1 MGEEPAGRVRRLS
14 HQAGRK
20 TNAPPREAVA
30 AGVSPLL
37 ADLAAALRAE
47 GVECGV
53 GELLAAHRAL
63 AAVEPKRPQAR
74 AALRAALCSNRRDL
88 EIFDRI
94 FDQLF
99 ADEPPQPMDP
109 GKTPSP
115 AAPPNPSLV
124 VIRNDSRYKRRPRPE
139 QEEVPER
146 LALWSAIE
154 LLREKSFRAYTAS
167 DRRLAREELRRLART
182 LPLRPSARWRRAPG
196 AAPRLDLR
204 RTIRGAVRHG
214 GEPRDLRHLRRR
226 QRPRRL
232 VFVCDVSGSMAP
244 YATMAL
250 EYVHAVLRAGGRAEA
265 FCFATRLTRVT
276 AELAAADP
284 AAALAAAEAKAPDR
298 AGGTRIGAALAA
310 LNREHRHRL
319 GRGAVVVILSDG
331 WDRGEPG
338 LLAAEMARLHR
349 TAHAVL
355 WLDPHL
361 ADPNYE
367 PLTRGLRES
376 LPHVRASFPGDSL
389 AGLEQ
394 LTAVGR
400 TLL

>member
-1 MGEEPAGRVRRLS
+1 MAVEPAGISSRLS
-14 HQAGRK
+14 Q
-20 TNAPPREAVA
+20 
-30 AGVSPLL
+30 
-37 ADLAAALRAE
+37 LAAALRAE
-47 GVECGV
+47 GVECG
-53 GELLAAHRAL
+53 LDQLMTAHRAL
-63 AAVEPKRPQAR
+63 AAVEPRRPQAR
-74 AALRAALCSNRRDL
+74 AALRASFCSSQRDL
-88 EIFDRI
+88 EVFDRV

-99 ADEPPQPMDP
+99 ADDPIAPIDP
-109 GKTPSP
+109 GKTASQAEQADP
-115 AAPPNPSLV
+115 LV
-124 VIRNDSRYKRRPRPE
+124 VGQPVVDKERAPDD
-139 QEEVPER
+139 EEGPER
-146 LALWSAIE
+146 VGQWSAIE

-196 AAPRLDLR
+196 VAPRLDLR
-204 RTIRGAVRHG
+204 RTMRGAVRHG
-214 GEPRDLRHLRRR
+214 GEPRDLRWQRRR
-226 QRPRRL
+226 ERPRRL

-298 AGGTRIGAALAA
+298 AGGTRIGDALAA

-319 GRGAVVVILSDG
+319 GRGAVVVVLSDG

-338 LLAAEMARLHR
+338 LLAAEMARLRH

-361 ADPNYE
+361 ADTDYE

-394 LTAVGR
+394 LTAAQR
-400 TLL
+400 SLI

>member
-1 MGEEPAGRVRRLS
+1 LS
-14 HQAGRK
+14 RQAGRK
-20 TNAPPREAVA
+20 TNAPAPIPRAPVA
-30 AGVSPLL
+30 AGVSPRL
-37 ADLAAALRAE
+37 ASLAAALRAA
-47 GVECGV
+47 GVECGL
-53 GELLAAHRAL
+53 GELLTAHRAL
-63 AAVEPKRPQAR
+63 AAVEPRRPQAR
-74 AALRAALCSNRRDL
+74 AALRASLCSSQRDL
-88 EIFDRI
+88 EVFDRL

-99 ADEPPQPMDP
+99 ADDPIAPLDP
-109 GKTPSP
+109 GKTASEAEQQDPFVACSP
-115 AAPPNPSLV
+115 V
-124 VIRNDSRYKRRPRPE
+124 GDKRRTPE
-139 QEEVPER
+139 EEGELER
-146 LALWSAIE
+146 LARWSAIE
-154 LLREKSFRAYTAS
+154 LLREKSFRAYTAG

-182 LPLRPSARWRRAPG
+182 LPLRASARWRRAPG

-204 RTIRGAVRHG
+204 RTMRGAVRHG

-276 AELAAADP
+276 AALAAADP
-284 AAALAAAEAKAPDR
+284 AAALAAAEAIAPDR

-319 GRGAVVVILSDG
+319 GRGAVVVVLSDG

-338 LLAAEMARLHR
+338 LLAAEMARLRR

-361 ADPNYE
+361 ADPGYE

-376 LPHVRASFPGDSL
+376 LPHVRASFPGDRL
-389 AGLEQ
+389 AGLAA
-394 LTAVGR
+394 LTAAAAR
-400 TLL
+400 LQ